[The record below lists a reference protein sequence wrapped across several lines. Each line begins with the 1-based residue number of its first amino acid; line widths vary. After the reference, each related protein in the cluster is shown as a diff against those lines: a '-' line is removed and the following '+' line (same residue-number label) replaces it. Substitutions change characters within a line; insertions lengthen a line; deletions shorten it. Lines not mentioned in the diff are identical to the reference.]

1 MKYKLEV
8 MVDASEISYNDTH
21 IIITKNTPDGIAT
34 FSVPNIEAKFVSEGL
49 KDGTHYESYHTGG
62 WIIKHCEDFPLWN
75 NK

>member
-34 FSVPNIEAKFVSEGL
+34 FSLPNVEAKFVSKGL
-49 KDGTHYESYHTGG
+49 KDGTHFESYHTSG
-62 WIIKHCEDFPLWN
+62 WIIKHCEDFPLWR